1 MESSS
6 LVFNSPEKGMP
17 TAEDRMTIFGGNLIS
32 FASPTSLLNA
42 RAAGHCNNHSV
53 VNQPISLLDLDTVV
67 VNSPPQSCNIAAAP
81 TEEQMLSETSSG
93 PFGATINHSHWTCTK
108 RKFKDVKESCVST
121 RNHLQEIFTSMS
133 TDFSRFS
140 TDIVEAVTNLQKHT
154 DSINRKYSI
163 VDKERKELMDQIL
176 DLKGNIRVFCRARP
190 LPADSKSAVEFPG
203 ENGLCVLNGKTKK
216 MYKFDKVFD
225 YGTDQLSIF
234 EEVKPLVTSVMD
246 GYNVCILAYGQT
258 GSGKTYTMEGSPSN
272 RGVNYRS
279 LAELFAMID
288 ARKETHSYTV
298 SVSVLEI
305 YCEQIRDLLDPGASA
320 SEQDKKFVFGSSV
333 NQNDGKKLDI
343 RQGPNGMFVTD
354 LTEENVASVE
364 DVWSVMNKGY
374 SFRAAG
380 ATMANDVSSRSHC
393 LLYVT
398 VVGEN
403 KMTGVRT
410 FGKLVLVDLAGS
422 ERISKTEASG
432 ERLKEAQAIN
442 KSLSALGDVIE
453 AITSKNNHVPFRNS
467 KLTYLLQDCLG
478 SNSRTLMFVQ
488 ISPLTENVSET
499 ICSLNFA
506 TRVRSIE
513 LGACKKKEEAMETGK
528 IRQLLEKAQ
537 DEVRAKTQ
545 TCDQLRQELTSA
557 LEQLKDKQETLI
569 HLNETLRAKSREV
582 DSALEAKIKSEME
595 LREKEKIINALRK
608 ENASLVYQLNKRKA
622 AATSSTTAPTAATT
636 IMEVDH
642 SEGIVKADR
651 APELELPVS
660 KKPKSFKYNAAAVV
674 PVTQPAAVEQV
685 AAPVVNDTTT
695 TAAQEVVDK
704 SCKLLSSPVRK
715 MPSLE
720 PVVVAEENNGDSSR
734 SYRCT
739 PHKPNNED
747 ALAEAPL
754 DSNENADILS
764 ADANTEAESVDVHVT
779 HQQATVA
786 RSCIK
791 SRVPTNGPLQNITW
805 QTNAQI
811 AVQQT
816 ENPGK
821 RKRVT
826 WDVED
831 DTENGPNVMEQHTSH
846 NVSSGTRPTPAAAA
860 ASNNGVTTRASSKKQ
875 RTLGL
880 PARVAL
886 PTTPRAMK
894 SAPTRVL
901 SSKSWRI

>member
-42 RAAGHCNNHSV
+42 RAAGHCNHSV
-53 VNQPISLLDLDTVV
+53 VNQPISLLDLDTFE
-67 VNSPPQSCNIAAAP
+67 NSPSQSCNVAASSSTEAP
-81 TEEQMLSETSSG
+81 IMSEIFSG
-93 PFGATINHSHWTCTK
+93 PLGANLNHSHWTCTK

-140 TDIVEAVTNLQKHT
+140 TDIVDAVANLQKHT
-154 DSINRKYSI
+154 ESVNRKYSI
-163 VDKERKELMDQIL
+163 VDRERKELMDQIL

-190 LPADSKSAVEFPG
+190 LPAENKSAIEFPG

-225 YGTDQLSIF
+225 NGSDQLSIF

-288 ARKETHSYTV
+288 ARKETHSYSV

-354 LTEENVASVE
+354 LTEENVTSVE

-374 SFRAAG
+374 SFRVAG

-488 ISPLTENVSET
+488 ISPLHENVSET

-528 IRQLLEKAQ
+528 IRQLLEKSQ
-537 DEVRAKTQ
+537 DEVRSKTQ
-545 TCDQLRQELTSA
+545 TCDQLRQELSTA

-622 AATSSTTAPTAATT
+622 AATSSTTAAAAPTT
-636 IMEVDH
+636 MEVDP
-642 SEGIVKADR
+642 SEGNVKADR

-660 KKPKSFKYNAAAVV
+660 KKPKSSKHNAAPAIAA
-674 PVTQPAAVEQV
+674 VTQPV
-685 AAPVVNDTTT
+685 AIVHVVAPVVNDTTT
-695 TAAQEVVDK
+695 QEVVDR

-739 PHKPNNED
+739 PHKPSNED
-747 ALAEAPL
+747 VVAEPSL
-754 DSNENADILS
+754 DSNENGDLLS
-764 ADANTEAESVDVHVT
+764 SDANAETESVDVHVT
-779 HQQATVA
+779 HHQAAVA

-831 DTENGPNVMEQHTSH
+831 DTENGPSVMEQQTSN
-846 NVSSGTRPTPAAAA
+846 NVSSGARPAAAA

-901 SSKSWRI
+901 SSKSSGWRI